1 MPIQT
6 LGIFDKV
13 FDWVYDKLLSPV
25 IDWFAKIISAAFEWV
40 FDNILMG
47 FLKKVFEWLWEYIG
61 VEIAN
66 FFFAQIY
73 AWYCGLLKLVD
84 IVQYGFDVL
93 IGLQDI
99 TYINEAGQEQS
110 MTLLNYII
118 FNDAIRTTLVAVTF
132 IALALTIMFAIYSV
146 IQSSFDLDFENKRP
160 VGKVMTMTLKAMMT
174 FLFIPLIVWVG
185 LNLASVVLKQTAA
198 ALSGSVESATSI
210 SDTILLV
217 SAMDAHKDSGV
228 RFSFNTAPWSGIV
241 DGSLNY
247 ITFAGRINIAEIDY
261 LVGFA
266 SAIFCL
272 IIMIICLF
280 SFIRRIYDIVLLYI
294 VSPYFASTMVLD
306 DGQKFAHWRETFIA
320 KVLVGFGSALGM
332 RLFLL
337 LIPVVMSD
345 DIQFFSNSAVE
356 ATAGY
361 VLKLLFILGGMYAV
375 YKSSSLLTS
384 IISTSVAQE
393 EQMNNAMMM
402 HGIMAGGKKLGGLA
416 VGALMKKPETTSGGN
431 VAGAAGKTGNKQPIP
446 ESPSLPSDAIKIDGA
461 KGATKEQSEA
471 WKKKFGGLEIIED
484 YEQKPNMHI
493 ADVEDMSDDLNSL
506 FKLEDPAQDG
516 IGGML
521 GDTSPADKGVFEAEN
536 VSDISDMSEAMHN
549 LFDNPNVAD
558 AADISEEMSNLFDT
572 PNVAD
577 AEDVSEELGNLFNP
591 ENHAAIDT
599 PNTMDVEDMS
609 EALGNLFDDSTRR
622 KNGFAGMRVG
632 NEQFWL
638 PRDYTAIP
646 KLVPNSKLQSRVAQ
660 MKAKGEARFAG
671 YYDAVAAGIGAGS
684 YSIPKITNASE
695 SFHGITAVGSSSMHV
710 PKGYT
715 VVPEIMKTMDAAIE
729 ANNFRGGKNQ
739 EFYAAFAQAVI
750 AKDYSTI
757 TDEVKSMKSVS
768 SEGSTLAQQAVR
780 PRGSAPAQMQQ
791 RPNFQQGGNAP
802 YSHSTTTQHSATSA
816 PSVSNSYTGGTTA
829 QHSATSAPSVSNS
842 YTGGTTAQHSATS
855 APSVNKTYS
864 GGVPTGVAPAHSEAI
879 PISKPSAPPK
889 PPKNFSTSAY
899 IEELEKS
906 LDIKIK

>member
-1 MPIQT
+1 MPVQT

-25 IDWFAKIISAAFEWV
+25 INWLAEILSSVFQWI

-99 TYINEAGQEQS
+99 TFINDAGQEQS

-118 FNDAIRTTLVAVTF
+118 FNDTIRTTLVGVTF

-146 IQSSFDLDFENKRP
+146 VQSSFDLDFENKRP

-185 LNLASVVLKQTAA
+185 LNLASVVLKQTAL
-198 ALSGSVESATSI
+198 ALSGSSQGTASI

-228 RFSFNTAPWSGIV
+228 KFSFDTSPWSGIV

-416 VGALMKKPETTSGGN
+416 IGSLMKKSDAAPGGGA
-431 VAGAAGKTGNKQPIP
+431 AGAAGKTGNKVPIP
-446 ESPSLPSDAIKIDGA
+446 ESPSLPSDAIKINGA
-461 KGATKEQSEA
+461 KGATAEQSAA
-471 WKKKFGGLEIIED
+471 WTKKLGSMEIIED
-484 YEQKPNMHI
+484 YQQKPNMHI
-493 ADVEDMSDDLNSL
+493 SDVEDMSGELSALFSTEEPTAAAAGDLL
-506 FKLEDPAQDG
+506 KETAA
-516 IGGML
+516 
-521 GDTSPADKGVFEAEN
+521 ADKGIFEAEK
-536 VSDISDMSEAMHN
+536 VSDMADISDSMHN
-549 LFDNPNVAD
+549 LFDNPNTSDAEDIGEALSNLFDTPNTSD
-558 AADISEEMSNLFDT
+558 AADISEELS
-572 PNVAD
+572 
-577 AEDVSEELGNLFNP
+577 SLFNP
-591 ENHAAIDT
+591 ENHTVNET
-599 PNTMDVEDMS
+599 PNTMDAEDMS

-622 KNGFAGMRVG
+622 KNGFAGMQVG
-632 NEQFWL
+632 GQQFWL
-638 PRDYTAIP
+638 PRDYTALP
-646 KLVPNSKLQSRVAQ
+646 KLVPNSKLEARVAQ
-660 MKAKGEARFAG
+660 MRQRGGEKFSG
-671 YYDAVAAGIGAGS
+671 YYDAVAAGISSGS
-684 YSIPKITNASE
+684 YSVPKITNASE
-695 SFHGITAVGSSSMHV
+695 SFHGITDVGNSSMHV
-710 PKGYT
+710 PEGYT
-715 VVPEIMKTMDAAIE
+715 VVPEIMKTKDAAL
-729 ANNFRGGKNQ
+729 AAKSYQGGKNQ
-739 EFYAAFAQAVI
+739 EFYAAFAQAVTPPS
-750 AKDYSTI
+750 YSTL
-757 TDEVKSMKSVS
+757 TDEVKSMTSA
-768 SEGSTLAQQAVR
+768 STSAQQTVR
-780 PRGSAPAQMQQ
+780 PRGTAPAQMQPGPELQ
-791 RPNFQQGGNAP
+791 
-802 YSHSTTTQHSATSA
+802 HSTGSTQPQGMQTAHTQPAGTHTAA
-816 PSVSNSYTGGTTA
+816 PVQPQS
-829 QHSATSAPSVSNS
+829 
-842 YTGGTTAQHSATS
+842 
-855 APSVNKTYS
+855 
-864 GGVPTGVAPAHSEAI
+864 VAPAKSAAV
-879 PISKPSAPPK
+879 PISRNPAPPK
-889 PPKNFSTSAY
+889 PPKNFVTSSY
-899 IEELEKS
+899 IAELEKS
-906 LDIKIK
+906 LGSNPE